1 MIKPFIQTNEDKID
15 DNQVCT
21 YVNKQLKNIELINSI
36 VLISLLTM
44 YMKKT
49 ITNFVVW
56 ISVKKIVFFYIFRFV
71 IIQLL
76 SVVDG

>member
-36 VLISLLTM
+36 GTNFTPY